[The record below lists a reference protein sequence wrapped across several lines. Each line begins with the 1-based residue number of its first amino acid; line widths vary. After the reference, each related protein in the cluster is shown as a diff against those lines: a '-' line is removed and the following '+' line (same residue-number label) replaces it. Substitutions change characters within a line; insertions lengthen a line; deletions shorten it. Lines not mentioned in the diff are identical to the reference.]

1 MHQIYLG
8 FSGEAGRLKTAEAVT
23 HIVLATIT
31 QLKQGVNETRITPI
45 MKDSHEL
52 GDTSPE
58 EFRKQLHELADWIA
72 DFRENLENIRVA
84 PDGKPG
90 AVLTNLPAEPPEA
103 GEPFEKILSD
113 VDRFI
118 VPGMVHWAHPMFLAY
133 FGWTTTAAGILGE
146 ILTSPLNVNAMT
158 WRTSPA
164 ATELETLVVDWIR
177 QWVHLPQE
185 FGGVVYDTA
194 SVGVMHAL
202 AVARE
207 EATRTTKESPASRSV
222 RKRGLVAAG
231 APVFR
236 IYASEQAHSSAEK
249 AAIALGLG
257 EENVQRVPT
266 DNAFCMDPNALSEM
280 IACDVRDGL
289 KPLAVIA
296 TVGTTSTAS
305 VDPVPEI
312 ARICRQFK
320 LWLHIDGAYGAGF
333 AILPER
339 QSVSAG
345 WSEADSIVVNP
356 HKSLFV
362 PLDFSVLYVRDIERL
377 RRVFTL
383 VPEYLRGD
391 TLEPQKNY
399 MDYGI
404 QLGRRFR
411 ALKAWFIFRSFGR
424 EGIATRLRE
433 HIRLAKL
440 FANWLKEDNRFEL
453 AAPVSLGIVC
463 FRFIGAAA
471 PSPRSGGR
479 TQARTGSV
487 DRAGTTARGRA
498 GSSDRIDR
506 KNSEIVEKINASG
519 RAYLTQTKL
528 REQTV
533 MRIGIG
539 NVLTTQEHLRKAWEL
554 IQETADAIGT

>member
-1 MHQIYLG
+1 MRNRQN
-8 FSGEAGRLKTAEAVT
+8 F
-23 HIVLATIT
+23 
-31 QLKQGVNETRITPI
+31 
-45 MKDSHEL
+45 

-58 EFRKQLHELADWIA
+58 DFRKQLHELADWIA
-72 DFRENLENIRVA
+72 DFRQNLGALPVA
-84 PDGKPG
+84 PNPTVAGPG
-90 AVLTNLPAEPPEA
+90 AILAALPAEPPEE
-103 GEPFEKILSD
+103 GEPFEKILGD
-113 VDRFI
+113 IDRDI
-118 VPGMVHWAHPMFLAY
+118 VPGMVHWSHPMFLGY
-133 FGWTTTAAGILGE
+133 FGWTTTAPAILGE
-146 ILTSPLNVNAMT
+146 IITAPLNVNAMT
-158 WRTSPA
+158 WRTCPA

-177 QWVHLPQE
+177 QWMHLPQE

-207 EATRTTKESPASRSV
+207 EAAPSV
-222 RKRGLVAAG
+222 RKHGLVGAG

-257 EENVQRVPT
+257 EENVQRVST
-266 DNAFCMDPNALSEM
+266 DAAFRMDPSALRKT
-280 IACDVRDGL
+280 IARDVRDNFR
-289 KPLAVIA
+289 PLAVIA

-312 ARICRQFK
+312 ASICRENK

-333 AILPER
+333 AILPEKK
-339 QSVSAG
+339 SLTEG

-362 PLDFSVLYVRDIERL
+362 PLDFSVLYVRNLERL

-391 TLEPQKNY
+391 TVEAQKNY

-411 ALKAWFIFRSFGR
+411 ALKAWVIFRSFGR
-424 EGIATRLRE
+424 EGMAARLRE
-433 HIRLAKL
+433 FVRLANL
-440 FANWLKEDNRFEL
+440 FADWINSDNGFEL
-453 AAPVSLGIVC
+453 VARVSMGVVC
-463 FRFIGAAA
+463 FRWVGSARRAD
-471 PSPRSGGR
+471 R
-479 TQARTGSV
+479 TPQRGVPTGE
-487 DRAGTTARGRA
+487 
-498 GSSDRIDR
+498 SDLDAL
-506 KNSEIVEKINASG
+506 NSEIVGRINANG

-528 REQTV
+528 RDRTV
-533 MRIGIG
+533 MRIGLG
-539 NVLTTQEHLRKAWEL
+539 NVLTTEEHLRTAWEM
-554 IQETADAIGT
+554 IQETANELNREK